1 MAASFATVSR
11 AVIVRFTATAI
22 GTIRKLPPLTTCDP
36 FKIFVGNLHALLLG
50 KRKQFL
56 GSAAF
61 RDAFLLFGS
70 EIAIL
75 HLA

>member
-22 GTIRKLPPLTTCDP
+22 GTIRKFPTLTTCDP

-50 KRKQFL
+50 KRKQLL

>member
-1 MAASFATVSR
+1 MIT
-11 AVIVRFTATAI
+11 TAI

-61 RDAFLLFGS
+61 RDEFFLFGC
-70 EIAIL
+70 EIAIF
-75 HLA
+75 HLS